1 MIGDIAQLVERNIRI
16 VEVVGSN
23 PTVSTR
29 HVGQV
34 AEVEGSI
41 PSWSTKALAGGALHL
56 PAGRQ
61 VRIVEVAGSNPARS
75 TKLYTY
81 RI

>member
-1 MIGDIAQLVERNIRI
+1 
-16 VEVVGSN
+16 
-23 PTVSTR
+23 
-29 HVGQV
+29 
-34 AEVEGSI
+34 
-41 PSWSTKALAGGALHL
+41 LAGGALHL